1 MNQFSH
7 SKKGRLIKTGS
18 ESRRNLLRF
27 NLALL
32 FSLFTM
38 IFILPVIPFDDQLL
52 TRIILILIVI
62 SGLFAAEF
70 NAKLLRFLLGL
81 GTITIALTVISIFFI
96 HATNLTILLFF
107 FNTLFFI
114 IVTAALVSHVA
125 QADEVKGST
134 VICAIN
140 SYLLIG
146 LSVSLLI
153 VILDLF
159 APNSF
164 TNIPAEQDTFSVF
177 IYFAFVTLTTLGYGD
192 ISPITPL
199 ARSFSTF
206 TALFGQLY
214 LVIIMALIVGKYL
227 NTKGSA
233 K

>member
-1 MNQFSH
+1 M
-7 SKKGRLIKTGS
+7 LIKTGAD
-18 ESRRNLLRF
+18 SRRNLLKF
-27 NLALL
+27 NLALF
-32 FSLFTM
+32 FSLLTL
-38 IFILPVIPFDDQLL
+38 IFILPVIPYDGEVI
-52 TRIILILIVI
+52 TRVILILIVI

-81 GTITIALTVISIFFI
+81 GTITIALTAISIFLI
-96 HATNLTILLFF
+96 HARNLTILLFF

-114 IVTAALVSHVA
+114 IVTVALVSQVA
-125 QADEVKGST
+125 QADKVKGST

-199 ARSFSTF
+199 ARSLSTF

-214 LVIIMALIVGKYL
+214 LVIIMALIVGKFL
-227 NTKGSA
+227 NTKGSDQ
-233 K
+233 